1 VFEVVALSAP
11 PRIRYARFVEGET
24 GAEPEWTPKRRRLM
38 RLTRRGLQIALG
50 CLWLLDGA
58 LQLQPFMFTHGFA
71 GQVIAG
77 AGQGQPGFV
86 SGGVNLA
93 AGLVGSHPVLLNAGF
108 AAAQI
113 ALGVGLLIRP
123 AVRLALIASIGWA
136 LSVWYLG
143 EGLGGL
149 ASGHAALLSG
159 APGAVLLYGL
169 LALAAWPP
177 VAKSG
182 SRLDRL
188 TLIGADLPPASWLPK
203 AWAVLWTGAALLRA
217 LPGQNRAG
225 ALAGEVRGSATDAPT
240 WLATLDRGVVSGI
253 HAAGVSVVVALI
265 LLQLAIGLAALGR
278 AHVRRAAA
286 WAGVVVS
293 VVFWA
298 IGQNLGDLFSGQAT
312 DPNAAPLIALF
323 ALGLLA
329 LTTPGRATAPRGW
342 LPQQRRQT
350 APSPAPQLVSH
361 F

>member
-1 VFEVVALSAP
+1 
-11 PRIRYARFVEGET
+11 
-24 GAEPEWTPKRRRLM
+24 M

-86 SGGVNLA
+86 SGGVDLA
-93 AGLVGSHPVLLNAGF
+93 AELVGSHPVLLNAGF
-108 AAAQI
+108 AAVQI

-149 ASGHAALLSG
+149 ASGHATLLSG

-177 VAKSG
+177 VAGGG

-188 TLIGADLPPASWLPK
+188 TRIGADLPPASWLPQ
-203 AWAVLWTGAALLRA
+203 AWAVLWVGAALLRA
-217 LPGQNRAG
+217 MPDQDRAG
-225 ALAGEVRGSATDAPT
+225 ALAAEVRGSASDAPA
-240 WLATLDRGVVSGI
+240 WLATLDRGAASGL
-253 HAAGVSVVVALI
+253 HAAGISAVVALV
-265 LLQLAIGLAALGR
+265 LLQLTIGLAGLGSAR
-278 AHVRRAAA
+278 LRRAAA
-286 WAGVVVS
+286 WAGIVVS
-293 VVFWA
+293 LAFWA

-312 DPNAAPLIALF
+312 DPNAAPLIMLLAV
-323 ALGLLA
+323 GLLA
-329 LTTPGRATAPRGW
+329 LRAPKVAPTAWGS

-350 APSPAPQLVSH
+350 ASSPAPELVSH
-361 F
+361 T

>member
-1 VFEVVALSAP
+1 
-11 PRIRYARFVEGET
+11 
-24 GAEPEWTPKRRRLM
+24 M

-50 CLWLLDGA
+50 FLWLLDGA

-71 GQVIAG
+71 SQVIAG

-108 AAAQI
+108 AAAQL

-123 AVRLALIASIGWA
+123 AVRLALIASVGWA

-149 ASGHAALLSG
+149 ASGHTTLLSG

-177 VAKSG
+177 VARSG

-188 TLIGADLPPASWLPK
+188 TLIGADLPPARWLPK
-203 AWAVLWTGAALLRA
+203 AWAVLWIGAALLRA

-225 ALAGEVRGSATDAPT
+225 ALADEVRGSATDAPA
-240 WLATLDRGVVSGI
+240 WLATLDHSVVSGI
-253 HAAGVSVVVALI
+253 HAAGVSVVVALV
-265 LLQLAIGLAALGR
+265 LLELAIGLAGLGSAR
-278 AHVRRAAA
+278 VRRAAA
-286 WAGVVVS
+286 WAGIVAS
-293 VVFWA
+293 VAFWV

-312 DPNAAPLIALF
+312 DPNAAPLILLLAV
-323 ALGLLA
+323 GLLA
-329 LTTPGRATAPRGW
+329 LATPRPAPASTGS
-342 LPQQRRQT
+342 LPQQRRET
-350 APSPAPQLVSH
+350 AASPAPELVSQV
-361 F
+361 